1 MPHSRPS
8 RNESSSPQSE
18 TNKQEIRTPVVK
30 GTRRIAREKAMQ
42 LLSAQEIS
50 GVHWRENFPFVFP
63 YEFRVHE
70 AEAPKRLLSE
80 EEVEKLEADFLIDW
94 DDDIKQFT
102 LELLDKADFYDK
114 FTTEIIEKFS
124 QNWDLGRLARID
136 RVVIKIAITEFIGF
150 AEIPTKVSINE
161 AIEIVKKY
169 STEKSGTFVNG
180 ILDSALVELTEQGK
194 IKKTGRGLLDV
205 TLGKN
210 H

>member
-1 MPHSRPS
+1 MPQSRQS
-8 RNESSSPQSE
+8 RNQNQSPQSGASS
-18 TNKQEIRTPVVK
+18 QDIRTPVIK

-63 YEFRVHE
+63 YEFRIHE
-70 AEAPKRLLSE
+70 AETPKRLLSE

-94 DDDIKQFT
+94 DDDIKQFA
-102 LELLDKADFYDK
+102 LELLDKTEFYDE

-124 QNWDLGRLARID
+124 QNWELGRLARID
-136 RVVIKIAITEFIGF
+136 RVVLKIAITEFISF
-150 AEIPTKVSINE
+150 AEIPIKVSINE

-169 STEKSGTFVNG
+169 STEKSGTFING

-194 IKKTGRGLLDV
+194 IKKSGRGLLDV
-205 TLGKN
+205 TIGKN